1 MKTQKVHWKPLSF
14 LRMLLGALKCGS
26 WQLSKEIEADRVLF
40 PNLYE
45 LMKKKEAKQEK
56 DMESWFKRAL
66 RQQKEAKRKV

>member
-1 MKTQKVHWKPLSF
+1 MKTQKVHWKPMSF
-14 LRMLLGALKCGS
+14 IRTLLGALKCGS
-26 WQLSKEIEADRVLF
+26 WQLAQEIEADRVLF

-66 RQQKEAKRKV
+66 RQQKEGAKK